1 MAWDKVERRSEMK
14 ADKIIWYL
22 MVTFMG
28 IIIIGGGGWATSV
41 NAKISEVS
49 SLTVSIKYMQED
61 LSDIKK
67 ILYSYIKRGE

>member
-1 MAWDKVERRSEMK
+1 MVWDKVERRVEVK
-14 ADKIIWYL
+14 ADKLIWYL

-28 IIIIGGGGWATSV
+28 IIIVGGGGWATSV
-41 NAKISEVS
+41 NAKIADVS
-49 SLTVSIKYMQED
+49 ALNVNIEYMQTD